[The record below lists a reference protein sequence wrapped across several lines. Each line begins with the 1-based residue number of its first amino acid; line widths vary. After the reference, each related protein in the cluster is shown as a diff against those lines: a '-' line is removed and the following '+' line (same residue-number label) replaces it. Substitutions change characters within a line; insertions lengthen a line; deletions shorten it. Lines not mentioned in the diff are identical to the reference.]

1 MKKVIFALS
10 LLIAMAFSACEEE
23 NETVI
28 STFDSSESHNIGRD
42 CIECHKSGG
51 EGEGWFTVA
60 GSVYDVSLANLYAGA
75 TVKLS
80 TEPLNGGTIVKTIEV
95 DKKGNFY
102 TTENVS
108 FTDGL
113 YVSVTG
119 KTGIVKYMT
128 QKISSGHCNNCHG
141 TNKIGVE

>member
-23 NETVI
+23 GGNETVI
-28 STFDSSESHNIGRD
+28 STF
-42 CIECHKSGG
+42 
-51 EGEGWFTVA
+51 
-60 GSVYDVSLANLYAGA
+60 
-75 TVKLS
+75 
-80 TEPLNGGTIVKTIEV
+80 
-95 DKKGNFY
+95 
-102 TTENVS
+102 
-108 FTDGL
+108 GL